1 MTKTAEK
8 YKNLS
13 QLLLEE
19 GYLKRADYEKA
30 LKRQWE
36 KGGSL
41 EENLVDLGFLSED
54 DLIKLLVK
62 HFGVHYL
69 DLSRLEIDPEAVFH
83 IPLRVA
89 LAHKAI
95 AVRKSKNSLAVA
107 MANPLDATALAE
119 IKKVTD
125 LRIYPFVSRISD
137 IEKAIS
143 SIYSKTL
150 DKRPSGDHEL
160 PFRISRDEGMNFDGF
175 IEDETNSLVLSM
187 AKNFIEGKDVK
198 YLAIVGEPG
207 TGKTH
212 ILQAIAGALKE
223 KNEPFEYLSVPILAL
238 TAESQRSNMI
248 ALLEALEGKTLLL
261 DDFEAVGD
269 SRPSQSFMSLLL
281 DRASRDGIKVALAT
295 SKPPKNI
302 ESLDPSLRARVSG
315 FVVAQLGSP
324 SADLKKKLLRRL
336 LGKNK
341 PGDDIEDLIARN
353 TSSNLREIFA
363 IAQQLKA
370 LSRNGEV
377 EITLGLVEQILSNF
391 R

>member
-143 SIYSKTL
+143 TIYSETL

-160 PFRISRDEGMNFDGF
+160 PFRISRDEGMNFGGF

-187 AKNFIEGKDVK
+187 AKSFIEGKDVK

-261 DDFEAVGD
+261 DDFDAVGD

>member
-1 MTKTAEK
+1 
-8 YKNLS
+8 
-13 QLLLEE
+13 
-19 GYLKRADYEKA
+19 
-30 LKRQWE
+30 
-36 KGGSL
+36 
-41 EENLVDLGFLSED
+41 
-54 DLIKLLVK
+54 
-62 HFGVHYL
+62 
-69 DLSRLEIDPEAVFH
+69 
-83 IPLRVA
+83 
-89 LAHKAI
+89 
-95 AVRKSKNSLAVA
+95 
-107 MANPLDATALAE
+107 MA
-119 IKKVTD
+119 
-125 LRIYPFVSRISD
+125 R
-137 IEKAIS
+137 
-143 SIYSKTL
+143 
-150 DKRPSGDHEL
+150 
-160 PFRISRDEGMNFDGF
+160 
-175 IEDETNSLVLSM
+175 
-187 AKNFIEGKDVK
+187 
-198 YLAIVGEPG
+198 VGEPG

-261 DDFEAVGD
+261 DDFDAVGD

>member
-1 MTKTAEK
+1 MPKTAAK
-8 YKNLS
+8 YSTLGEF
-13 QLLLEE
+13 LLEE
-19 GYLKRADYEKA
+19 GYLKRSDYEKA

-36 KGGSL
+36 KGGTL
-41 EENLVDLGFLSED
+41 EENLVDLGLLSED

-69 DLSRLEIDPEAVFH
+69 DLSRLEIDPEAVYH

-89 LAHKAI
+89 LTFKAI

-107 MANPLDATALAE
+107 MANPLDARALSE

-143 SIYSKTL
+143 SIYSKNL
-150 DKRPSGDHEL
+150 DKRAREDFVISP
-160 PFRISRDEGMNFDGF
+160 RIPRDEGMNLDGF
-175 IEDETNSLVLSM
+175 IEDDSNSLALSM
-187 AKNFIEGKDVK
+187 AKSFIEGKDVK

-212 ILQAIAGALKE
+212 ILQGIAGALE
-223 KNEPFEYLSVPILAL
+223 ENNEPFEYLSVPILTL
-238 TAESQRSNMI
+238 TAEGQRSNAL

-261 DDFEAVGD
+261 DDFDAIGE
-269 SRPSQSFMSLLL
+269 SRASQSFLSLLL
-281 DRASRDGIKVALAT
+281 DRALRDGRKVALAT
-295 SKPPKNI
+295 SKPLKNI

-324 SADLKKKLLRRL
+324 SAELKKKLLEKL

-341 PGDDIEDLIARN
+341 LAEDIENLIARN

>member
-143 SIYSKTL
+143 TIYSETL
-150 DKRPSGDHEL
+150 GKRPSGDHEL
-160 PFRISRDEGMNFDGF
+160 PFRISRDEGMNFGGF

-187 AKNFIEGKDVK
+187 AKSFIEGKDVK

-261 DDFEAVGD
+261 DDFDAVGD

>member
-143 SIYSKTL
+143 TIYSETL
-150 DKRPSGDHEL
+150 GKRPSGDHEL
-160 PFRISRDEGMNFDGF
+160 PFRISRDEGMNFGGF

-187 AKNFIEGKDVK
+187 AKSFIEGKDVK

-281 DRASRDGIKVALAT
+281 DRASRDGIKVVLAT

>member
-1 MTKTAEK
+1 MTKPAAK
-8 YKNLS
+8 YSTLGEF
-13 QLLLEE
+13 LLEE
-19 GYLKRADYEKA
+19 GYLKRSDYEKA

-36 KGGSL
+36 KGGTL
-41 EENLVDLGFLSED
+41 EENLVDLGLLSED
-54 DLIKLLVK
+54 DLVKLLVK
-62 HFGVHYL
+62 HFGIHYL
-69 DLSRLEIDPEAVFH
+69 DLSRLEIDPEAVYH

-89 LAHKAI
+89 LTFKAI

-107 MANPLDATALAE
+107 MANPLDARALSE

-143 SIYSKTL
+143 SLYSENL
-150 DKRPSGDHEL
+150 EKRPREDFVLSS
-160 PFRISRDEGMNFDGF
+160 RISRDETMNFDGF
-175 IEDETNSLVLSM
+175 IEDESNSLALAM
-187 AKNFIEGKDVK
+187 AKSFIEGKDVK

-212 ILQAIAGALKE
+212 LLQAIASALE
-223 KNEPFEYLSVPILAL
+223 ENNEPFEYLSVPILTL
-238 TAESQRSNMI
+238 TAEGQRSSTL

-261 DDFEAVGD
+261 DDFDAIGE
-269 SRPSQSFMSLLL
+269 SRTSQSFLSILL
-281 DRASRDGIKVALAT
+281 DRALRDRRRVVLAA
-295 SKPPKNI
+295 SKPLKNI

-324 SADLKKKLLRRL
+324 SIELKKKLLEKL

-341 PGDDIEDLIARN
+341 PGEDIENLIARN

-377 EITLGLVEQILSNF
+377 EITLGFVEQILSNL

>member
-1 MTKTAEK
+1 MTKPAAK
-8 YKNLS
+8 YSTLGEF
-13 QLLLEE
+13 LLEE
-19 GYLKRADYEKA
+19 GYLKRSDYEKA

-36 KGGSL
+36 KGGTL
-41 EENLVDLGFLSED
+41 EENLVDLGLLSED

-62 HFGVHYL
+62 HFGIHYL
-69 DLSRLEIDPEAVFH
+69 DLSRLEIDPEAVYH

-89 LAHKAI
+89 LTFKAI

-107 MANPLDATALAE
+107 MANPLDARALSE

-143 SIYSKTL
+143 SLYSENL
-150 DKRPSGDHEL
+150 EKRPREDFVLSS
-160 PFRISRDEGMNFDGF
+160 RISRDEAMNFDGF
-175 IEDETNSLVLSM
+175 IEDESNSLALAMVKS
-187 AKNFIEGKDVK
+187 FIEGKDVK
-198 YLAIVGEPG
+198 YLSIVGEPG

-212 ILQAIAGALKE
+212 LLQAIANALE
-223 KNEPFEYLSVPILAL
+223 ENNEPFEYLSVPILTL
-238 TAESQRSNMI
+238 TAEGQRSSTL

-261 DDFEAVGD
+261 DDFDAIGE
-269 SRPSQSFMSLLL
+269 SRTSQSFLSILL
-281 DRASRDGIKVALAT
+281 DRALRDRRRVALAA
-295 SKPPKNI
+295 SKPLKNI

-324 SADLKKKLLRRL
+324 SIELKKKLLEKL

-341 PGDDIEDLIARN
+341 PGEDIKNLIARN

-370 LSRNGEV
+370 LYRNGEV
-377 EITLGLVEQILSNF
+377 EITLGFVEQILSNL

>member
-1 MTKTAEK
+1 MTKPAAK
-8 YKNLS
+8 YSTLGEF
-13 QLLLEE
+13 LLEE
-19 GYLKRADYEKA
+19 GYLKRSDYEKA

-36 KGGSL
+36 KGGTL
-41 EENLVDLGFLSED
+41 EENLVDLGLLSED
-54 DLIKLLVK
+54 DLVKLLVK
-62 HFGVHYL
+62 HFGIHYL
-69 DLSRLEIDPEAVFH
+69 DLSRLEIDPEAVYH

-89 LAHKAI
+89 LTFKAI

-107 MANPLDATALAE
+107 MANPLDARALSE

-143 SIYSKTL
+143 SLYSENL
-150 DKRPSGDHEL
+150 EKRPREDFVLSS
-160 PFRISRDEGMNFDGF
+160 RISRDETMNFDGF
-175 IEDETNSLVLSM
+175 IEDESNSLALAM
-187 AKNFIEGKDVK
+187 AKSFIEGKDVK

-212 ILQAIAGALKE
+212 LLQAIASALE
-223 KNEPFEYLSVPILAL
+223 ENNEPFEYLSVPILIL
-238 TAESQRSNMI
+238 TAEGQRSSTL

-261 DDFEAVGD
+261 DDFDAIGE
-269 SRPSQSFMSLLL
+269 SRTSQSFLSILL
-281 DRASRDGIKVALAT
+281 DRALRDRRRVVLAA
-295 SKPPKNI
+295 SKPLKNI

-324 SADLKKKLLRRL
+324 SIELKKKLLEKL

-341 PGDDIEDLIARN
+341 PGEDIENLIARN

-377 EITLGLVEQILSNF
+377 EITLGFVEQILSNL